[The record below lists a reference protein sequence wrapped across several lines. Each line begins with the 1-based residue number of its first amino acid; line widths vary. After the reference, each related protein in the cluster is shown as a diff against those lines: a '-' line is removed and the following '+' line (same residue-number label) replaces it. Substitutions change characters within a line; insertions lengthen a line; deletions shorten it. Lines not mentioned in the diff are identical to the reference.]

1 MSRTY
6 LPSRE
11 SQLVVWV
18 NTFQSFLAASP
29 ETYGISVEQ
38 AAAYTAAHTAF
49 VDAYQVANEPLT
61 RSPANIEEK
70 DDLKKALIKLTR
82 EYVNIIQAYPGTT
95 NKMRSSL
102 GITVKDVT
110 PTPTPVPEFP
120 PQLDVEAVLGRRMSI
135 RLRDS
140 KTGERRKP
148 EGVTGATVVS
158 YVGESI
164 PDDMRLWHFEGN
176 TNRTNV
182 DIEFDDSVPMG
193 AKVWVAAFWFNRRSE
208 SGPACAPVA
217 AHVGFGAMTT
227 GEEGGGQAQAA

>member
-11 SQLVVWV
+11 SQLVIWSNNFEALV
-18 NTFQSFLAASP
+18 AANAV
-29 ETYGISVEQ
+29 TYGLTVEQ
-38 AAAYTAAHTAF
+38 ATAYTAAHTAF
-49 VDAYQVANEPLT
+49 VDAYQVANDPLT

-70 DDLKKALIKLTR
+70 DDLKKALISLTR
-82 EYVNIIQAYPGTT
+82 EYVNIIQAHPGTT

-110 PTPTPVPEFP
+110 PTPTPVPEFA
-120 PQLDVEAVLGRRMSI
+120 PQLDVVSVHGRTMSI

-140 KTGERRKP
+140 QTGERKKP
-148 EGVTGATVVS
+148 AGVTGATIVS
-158 YVGESI
+158 YVGETI

-176 TNRTNV
+176 TNRTTI
-182 DIEFDDSVPMG
+182 DISFDASVPMG
-193 AKVWVAAFWFNRRSE
+193 SKVFVAAFWFNRRSV

-217 AHVGFGAMTT
+217 AHVGFGAMT
-227 GEEGGGQAQAA
+227 GEEPPAQAA